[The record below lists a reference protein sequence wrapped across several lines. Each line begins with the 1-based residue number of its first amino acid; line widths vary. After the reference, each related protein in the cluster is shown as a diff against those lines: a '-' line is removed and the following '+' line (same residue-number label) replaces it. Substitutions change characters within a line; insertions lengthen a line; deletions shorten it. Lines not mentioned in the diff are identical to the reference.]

1 MDIFLIINMILKI
14 ANSLILIIPLYFLLN
29 FIMNQFIKLLNLNET
44 ITSNLISATISI
56 ITITM
61 ILNFPDVY

>member
-29 FIMNQFIKLLNLNET
+29 FIMNKFIKLLNLNET

>member
-29 FIMNQFIKLLNLNET
+29 FIMNKFIKLLNLNET

-56 ITITM
+56 ITIIM